1 MVDFQLDEMQEML
14 REMANEFAIDEVR
27 PHAEHWDEKS
37 QYPKEAIA
45 AAAKMGLLN
54 LHIPEDYGGAG
65 LGSMEEVLV
74 NEELG

>member
-14 REMANEFAIDEVR
+14 REMANEFAIDQLR
-27 PHAEHWDEKS
+27 PNAEHWDNNS

-45 AAAKMGLLN
+45 AAAERGLLN

-65 LGSMEEVLV
+65 LGTME
-74 NEELG
+74 